1 MPLADDLL
9 RRWRDAGL
17 IDEPTAERIRAFE
30 TKQHEPAAPER
41 ERPGV
46 VEALLYLGVA
56 VLVAGVAV
64 LVSEQWGNLQS
75 WARVAAPALPAV
87 LAVFAGTYL
96 RSTERPAF
104 VRGGQVVWMVSVALI
119 AGTVAIASSEYDFAE
134 TLGMGERTA
143 AVVLAL
149 ITVLVAFAF
158 WVFEPS
164 HAQVLAIGGS
174 WFFLGMSVGNWP
186 DEYGTEISGMLFF
199 GAGAGGLIATE
210 VGRFEPRLSARF
222 LFAGFTV
229 FGCFIASVEG
239 NVVWA
244 EVLTIAVGAGLV
256 ALSVRRDSLTF
267 MAIGVLGVFI
277 GLLTI
282 IFGHFADRIGAP
294 AALILSGAILIAG
307 VLIGLQLQSRIR
319 PREAS

>member
-1 MPLADDLL
+1 MSSADDLL

-30 TKQHEPAAPER
+30 AKQDEPATPDR

-56 VLVAGVAV
+56 VLVAGVSA
-64 LVSEQWGNLQS
+64 LISEQWGSLQS
-75 WARVAAPALPAV
+75 WARVAAPGMPAV
-87 LAVFAGTYL
+87 LAVLVGLYL

-104 VRGGQVVWMVSVALI
+104 VRAGQVVWMVSVALI
-119 AGTVAIASSEYDFAE
+119 AGTIAIASSEYDFAQ

-143 AVVLAL
+143 MVVLAL
-149 ITVLVAFAF
+149 MTVLVAFAF

-164 HAQVLAIGGS
+164 HAQVLAIGAS
-174 WFFLGMSVGNWP
+174 WVFLGTSVGNWP
-186 DEYGTEISGMLFF
+186 DEYGTQISGMLFF

-229 FGCFIASVEG
+229 FGCFIASVDG
-239 NVVWA
+239 NAVWA
-244 EVLTIAVGAGLV
+244 ELLTIAVSSGLV

-267 MAIGVLGVFI
+267 MAIGVVGVFV

-282 IFGHFADRIGAP
+282 IFAHFAERIGAP
-294 AALILSGAILIAG
+294 AALILSGAVLIAG
-307 VLIGLQLQSRIR
+307 VLVGLQLQSRIR
-319 PREAS
+319 PEETS